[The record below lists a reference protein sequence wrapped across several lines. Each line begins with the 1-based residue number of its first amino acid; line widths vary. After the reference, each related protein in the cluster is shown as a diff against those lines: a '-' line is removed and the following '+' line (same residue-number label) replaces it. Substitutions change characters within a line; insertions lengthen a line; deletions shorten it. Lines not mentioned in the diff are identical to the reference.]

1 LGLLD
6 SALQKDA
13 MNNLESSKQADRD
26 TCSHKD
32 ENGKSTYKETYSD
45 FDYESY
51 ECTLCG
57 DRYKLWY
64 EDMC

>member
-1 LGLLD
+1 
-6 SALQKDA
+6 